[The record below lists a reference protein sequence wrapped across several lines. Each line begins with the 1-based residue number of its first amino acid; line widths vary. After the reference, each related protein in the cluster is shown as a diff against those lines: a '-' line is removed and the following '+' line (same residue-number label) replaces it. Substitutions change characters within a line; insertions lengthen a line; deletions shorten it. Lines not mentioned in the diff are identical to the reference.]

1 MKLTEKAQQQIS
13 ETIGGGFL
21 RIAVNGGGCS
31 GFRIE
36 LSKEIGLSDG
46 DELISGNVVSDT
58 TSLALLNEVEM
69 DYQRDPFGSG
79 FVFNH
84 PHQTCGCG
92 ASFQL

>member
-1 MKLTEKAQQQIS
+1 MKLTDNAQQQIDK
-13 ETIGGGFL
+13 TISVGFL
-21 RIAVNGGGCS
+21 RISVNGGGCS

-36 LSKEIGLSDG
+36 LSKGIELSDG
-46 DELISGNVVSDT
+46 DELISPNVVSDT

-69 DYQRDPFGSG
+69 DYQHDPFSSG

>member
-13 ETIGGGFL
+13 ETIGSGFL

-36 LSKEIGLSDG
+36 LSKETGLSDG

-79 FVFNH
+79 FIFNH

>member
-13 ETIGGGFL
+13 ETIGSGFL

-36 LSKEIGLSDG
+36 LSTEIGLSDG

-79 FVFNH
+79 FIFNH

>member
-13 ETIGGGFL
+13 ETIGSGFL

-31 GFRIE
+31 GFRIA

-46 DELISGNVVSDT
+46 DELISDNVVSDA
-58 TSLALLNEVEM
+58 TSLAFLTEVEM
-69 DYQRDPFGSG
+69 DYQRDPFSSG
-79 FVFNH
+79 FIFNH